1 MEYSW
6 NYEGISDL
14 IAGLEYNK
22 LSHFQPRVNRVL
34 KVGRVNNVVREPV
47 MKGRILGC
55 ATNKYLKFVAD
66 TGSPVAIVPRSVAI
80 RNKLKILPADDDE
93 PSYAGMSGMK
103 LSVVGQCHML
113 ICFKEMKTTK
123 DVRAL
128 VLTKRGNY
136 SRIYFSNVLCRLI

>member
-1 MEYSW
+1 MDIKSFVY
-6 NYEGISDL
+6 
-14 IAGLEYNK
+14 ACV
-22 LSHFQPRVNRVL
+22 FVNRVL
-34 KVGRVNNVVREPV
+34 KVGRINNLVREPV

-123 DVRAL
+123 DVRAI
-128 VLTKRGNY
+128 VVADEGGE
-136 SRIYFSNVLCRLI
+136 ILI